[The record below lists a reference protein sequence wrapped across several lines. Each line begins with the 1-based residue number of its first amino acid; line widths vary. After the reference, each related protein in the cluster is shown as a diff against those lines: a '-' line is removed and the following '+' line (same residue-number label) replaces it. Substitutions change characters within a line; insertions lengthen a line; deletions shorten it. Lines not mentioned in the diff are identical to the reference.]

1 MIDYVRVKVEGAGHL
16 VVVFVVVVLVHLV
29 VRGVDREGDVHVGV
43 AREGVRV
50 VEITRAVGK

>member
-1 MIDYVRVKVEGAGHL
+1 MIDYVRVKVEGARHL

-29 VRGVDREGDVHVGV
+29 ARRVDGEGDVHVGV

-50 VEITRAVGK
+50 VEIPRAEGK